1 MAFPMYTQG
10 EFKSTV
16 ASMNIGDYI
25 AAEYTNTAYNA
36 IGTIAAFGDVNSELA
51 DYTSENYTD
60 GVIYYMKLDKG
71 LLMPCCQMGN
81 TLSYYNLASEGL
93 IHGKVITLNDQNFLW
108 RLPTSRE
115 FNLMCSTLGGV
126 LDYDHRVDQF
136 GSGNEWVSD
145 INNSAQGGYCNVSN
159 YSTNNINAPSFAAT
173 NVTVNAFRLVLSYVD
188 NPNSTDLYH

>member
-25 AAEYTNTAYNA
+25 AAEYMNTGYNA
-36 IGTIAAFGDVNSELA
+36 IGEITVLGDVSSDLT
-51 DYTSENYTD
+51 DYSPENYMD

-81 TLSYYNLASEGL
+81 TLSYYNLAFEGL

-108 RLPTSRE
+108 RLPT
-115 FNLMCSTLGGV
+115 F
-126 LDYDHRVDQF
+126 
-136 GSGNEWVSD
+136 
-145 INNSAQGGYCNVSN
+145 
-159 YSTNNINAPSFAAT
+159 
-173 NVTVNAFRLVLSYVD
+173 
-188 NPNSTDLYH
+188 